1 MRGFVGLALCIVF
14 SSAPAWAQT
23 ADELIAKNIQAKG
36 GAEKIKAIKTLT
48 MTGKLQQGGFVA
60 RMSTDSKAPAYLR
73 QSFTVQ
79 GMTQIQAY
87 DGTTGWQIS
96 PFQGR
101 KDPERMGEDDMR
113 DLVDQSD
120 FYGPLVDY
128 KEKGNTVEFLG
139 HDTVDGDD
147 ALRLKVTLKN
157 GDIIN
162 YYLDP
167 DTFLEIRTELTEF
180 IRGSV
185 KESVTNLGSY
195 KPVAGVYFPF
205 SLEVGPKSNPQAGAK
220 ISFEKIE
227 ANIPLEDSVFKMP
240 TGPAESSP
248 QKNPAASGVNQ

>member
-1 MRGFVGLALCIVF
+1 MRKLASLALGIAF
-14 SSAPAWAQT
+14 LTAPAWAQT
-23 ADELIAKNIQAKG
+23 ADELVAKNIEAKG
-36 GAEKIKAIKTLT
+36 GLEKIKAIKTLK
-48 MTGKLQQGGFVA
+48 MQGRMQQGSFVI
-60 RMSTDSKAPAYLR
+60 RMSVDTKPPNFIR
-73 QSFTVQ
+73 QAVTIQ

-87 DGTTGWQIS
+87 DGSIGWQIS

-101 KDPERMGEDDMR
+101 KDPEMLGEDDLR

-128 KEKGNTVEFLG
+128 KSKGNTVEYLG
-139 HDTVDGDD
+139 HEAVDGDD

-162 YYLDP
+162 YFLDP

-195 KPVAGVYFPF
+195 KQVAGVYFPF
-205 SLEVGPKSNPQAGAK
+205 SLEVGPKGNPQPGAK
-220 ISFEKIE
+220 INFDKIE
-227 ANIPLEDSVFKMP
+227 ANLALDDSEFKMP
-240 TGPAESSP
+240 AKP
-248 QKNPAASGVNQ
+248 